1 MNLVWHSTLKGT
13 TKRFALLALAD
24 RASDEGECSA
34 LGVPNLCRKTGI
46 PRSTMFELLRD
57 LEQVDNLIQREEQT
71 RANGSRR
78 ASRFWINLPLLET
91 MQQSG
96 DDDRDE
102 DSKANPFKVSA
113 AQPPVREP
121 DGTPGEVI
129 HSPGEVVHTPVRS
142 PDGPRPAG
150 GPPSVRELDGGSP
163 VAGPLDPFSCSEKD
177 PDPESGRIGSAT
189 ENDHHAALAAR
200 IVDGLSLRCE
210 PTSRQVGQITAAIAG
225 ALRRGVLPPVVA
237 EHARQKAREADTVKY
252 LLRAFSEAYLP
263 ASIEPTQAAKPGLPP
278 LCGQCEANPA
288 IGAYPADPVSARI
301 VWLDAKRTRSQL
313 CPRCHP
319 RAIKQAAGGAQ

>member
-24 RASDEGECSA
+24 RASEEGECSA
-34 LGVPNLCRKTGI
+34 LGVPNLCRKTDI

-57 LEQVDNLIQREEQT
+57 LEHVDNLIQREEQT

-78 ASRFWINLPLLET
+78 ASRFWINLPLLEA

-113 AQPPVREP
+113 AQTPVREP
-121 DGTPGEVI
+121 DGTPGGVV
-129 HSPGEVVHTPVRS
+129 HNPGEVVHTPVRE

-163 VAGPLDPFSCSEKD
+163 GAGPLDPFSCSERT

-200 IVDGLSLRCE
+200 IVDGMSLRCE
-210 PTSRQVGQITAAIAG
+210 PTSRQVGQINAAIAG

-252 LLRAFSEAYLP
+252 FLRAFSAEHLP
-263 ASIEPTQAAKPGLPP
+263 AATTPAQPAKAGIPPVCGKCDARPGDGLGLRQTTNAA
-278 LCGQCEANPA
+278 GQ
-288 IGAYPADPVSARI
+288 GV
-301 VWLDAKRTRSQL
+301 L

-319 RAIKQAAGGAQ
+319 SAMNQPAGGAA